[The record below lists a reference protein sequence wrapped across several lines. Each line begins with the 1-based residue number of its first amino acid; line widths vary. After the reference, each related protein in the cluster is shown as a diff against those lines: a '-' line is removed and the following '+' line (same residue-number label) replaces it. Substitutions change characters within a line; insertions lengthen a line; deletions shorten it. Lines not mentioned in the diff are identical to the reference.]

1 MSSANHLY
9 FMSSANGLYFTS
21 SANGRISRGR
31 PRGMMLNWL
40 RRWHEGIT
48 STELNPVNQGLKYVE
63 SHGRLYHL
71 VRHMMMMFSA
81 DMSNTFCIF
90 LLVLMRDLVSPSV
103 VNTSAFYFCSQSIF
117 SASLSKTTSPL
128 PTVSS
133 LANFLISVPLLFFF

>member
-90 LLVLMRDLVSPSV
+90 LFGFDEGSSKPFSCQYLSFLFLFTINILSIPLKNYISAAYSV
-103 VNTSAFYFCSQSIF
+103 VTG
-117 SASLSKTTSPL
+117 
-128 PTVSS
+128 
-133 LANFLISVPLLFFF
+133 